1 MKSILNSIM
10 LLITVTLLFG
20 CFNTG
25 KKLEERK
32 PGNEFAIKEFTF
44 DTTINNKKV
53 SLFVLKSNSMEVLFT
68 NYGARIVGLNV
79 YDKNQIQTDVVVGF
93 NNIQTYVSAKERYF
107 GATIGRYGN
116 RIKEGKFS
124 LDSKPYQISVNN
136 GVNALHGGKEGF
148 QNVIWNSNQKS
159 ETEIEFS
166 YMSKD
171 MEEGFPGELKVQ
183 VRFSIK
189 NDKELLIEYF
199 ATTNKKT
206 VINLTNHAF
215 FNLNGEGSGTILNHN
230 LYINANA
237 FTPVDS
243 TLIPTG
249 KIEGI
254 KNSPFDF
261 STLKQIGEDIA
272 EDNEQ
277 LKFGKGY
284 DHNFV
289 LNKSVKSALN
299 YAAKVVGD
307 KSGIVMEIYTTEPG
321 LQFYSGNFMKS
332 NNTFKNGAF
341 DDFRTAFCLETQHF
355 PDSPN
360 HLNFPSTVLNPIQKY
375 ESTSKYIFS
384 LE

>member
-25 KKLEERK
+25 KKLEEKK

-79 YDKNQIQTDVVVGF
+79 QDKNRVKTDVVVGF
-93 NNIQTYVSAKERYF
+93 NNIQSYISTKERYF

-124 LDSKPYQISVNN
+124 LDNKDYQISINN

-148 QNVIWNSNQKS
+148 QNVIWDANQKNKN
-159 ETEIEFS
+159 EIEFS
-166 YMSKD
+166 YISKD
-171 MEEGFPGELKVQ
+171 MEEGFPGELKVK

-189 NDKELLIEYF
+189 NDNELLIEYS

-215 FNLNGEGSGTILNHN
+215 FNLNGEGSGTILDHN

-261 STLKQIGEDIA
+261 STLKQIGKDIA

-289 LNKSVKSALN
+289 LNKSEKSALN
-299 YAAKVVGD
+299 YAAKVVGN

-332 NNTFKNGAF
+332 KNTFKNGAL
-341 DDFRTAFCLETQHF
+341 DGFRTAFCLETQHF

-360 HLNFPSTVLNPIQKY
+360 NLNFPSTVLNLGQKY

-384 LE
+384 VE

>member
-25 KKLEERK
+25 KKLEEKK

-79 YDKNQIQTDVVVGF
+79 QDKNRVKTDVVVGF
-93 NNIQTYVSAKERYF
+93 NNIQSYISTKERYF

-124 LDSKPYQISVNN
+124 LDNKDYQISINN

-148 QNVIWNSNQKS
+148 QNVIWDANQKNKN
-159 ETEIEFS
+159 EIEFS
-166 YMSKD
+166 YISKD
-171 MEEGFPGELKVQ
+171 MEEGFPGELKVK

-189 NDKELLIEYF
+189 NDNELLIEYS

-261 STLKQIGEDIA
+261 STLKQIGKDIA

-289 LNKSVKSALN
+289 LNKSEKSALN
-299 YAAKVVGD
+299 YAAKVVGN
-307 KSGIVMEIYTTEPG
+307 KSGIIMEIYTTEPG

-332 NNTFKNGAF
+332 KNTFKNGAL
-341 DDFRTAFCLETQHF
+341 DGFRTAFCLETQHF

-360 HLNFPSTVLNPIQKY
+360 NLNFPSTVLNLGQKY

-384 LE
+384 VE

>member
-79 YDKNQIQTDVVVGF
+79 QDKNRVKTDVVVGF
-93 NNIQTYVSAKERYF
+93 NNIQSYISTKERYF

-124 LDSKPYQISVNN
+124 LDNKDYQISINN

-148 QNVIWNSNQKS
+148 QNVIWDANQKN
-159 ETEIEFS
+159 ENEIEFS
-166 YMSKD
+166 YISKD
-171 MEEGFPGELKVQ
+171 MEEGFPGELKVK

-189 NDKELLIEYF
+189 NDNELLIEYS

-215 FNLNGEGSGTILNHN
+215 FNLNGEGSGTILDHN

-261 STLKQIGEDIA
+261 STLKQIGKDIA

-289 LNKSVKSALN
+289 LNKSEKSALN
-299 YAAKVVGD
+299 YAAKVVGN

-332 NNTFKNGAF
+332 KNTFKNGSL

-360 HLNFPSTVLNPIQKY
+360 NLNFPSTVLNLGQKY

-384 LE
+384 VE

>member
-20 CFNTG
+20 CFNTS

-79 YDKNQIQTDVVVGF
+79 QDKNQVKTDVVVGF
-93 NNIQTYVSAKERYF
+93 NNIQSYISTKERYF

-124 LDSKPYQISVNN
+124 LDNKDYQISINN

-148 QNVIWNSNQKS
+148 QNVIWDANQKNKN
-159 ETEIEFS
+159 EIEFS
-166 YMSKD
+166 YISKE
-171 MEEGFPGELKVQ
+171 MEEGFPGELKVK

-189 NDKELLIEYF
+189 NDNELLIEYS

-261 STLKQIGEDIA
+261 STLKQIGKDIA

-289 LNKSVKSALN
+289 LNKSEKSALN
-299 YAAKVVGD
+299 YAAKVVGN
-307 KSGIVMEIYTTEPG
+307 KSGIIMEIYTTEPG

-332 NNTFKNGAF
+332 KNTFKNGAL

-360 HLNFPSTVLNPIQKY
+360 NLNFPSTVLNLGQKY

-384 LE
+384 VE

>member
-79 YDKNQIQTDVVVGF
+79 QDKNQVKTDVVVGF
-93 NNIQTYVSAKERYF
+93 NNIQSYISTKERYF

-124 LDSKPYQISVNN
+124 LDNKDYQISINN

-148 QNVIWNSNQKS
+148 QNVIWDANQKN
-159 ETEIEFS
+159 ENEIEFS
-166 YMSKD
+166 YISKD
-171 MEEGFPGELKVQ
+171 MEEGFPGELKVK

-189 NDKELLIEYF
+189 NDNELLIEYS

-230 LYINANA
+230 LFINSNA

-261 STLKQIGEDIA
+261 STLKQIGKDIA

-289 LNKSVKSALN
+289 LNKSEKSALN
-299 YAAKVVGD
+299 YAAKVVGN
-307 KSGIVMEIYTTEPG
+307 KSGIIMEIYTTEPG

-332 NNTFKNGAF
+332 KNTFKNGAL
-341 DDFRTAFCLETQHF
+341 DGFRTAFCLETQHF

-360 HLNFPSTVLNPIQKY
+360 NLNFPSTVLNLGQKY

-384 LE
+384 VE